1 MQSIRESL
9 FGRGEIVRAALGSSL
24 LPGSGPGET
33 RRRASP
39 CAKVQFFKNM
49 AGYGFGSENGAPMD
63 PLNLLQ
69 YLVILKF

>member
-1 MQSIRESL
+1 VQSIRESL

-39 CAKVQFFKNM
+39 CAKVQFLKNM

-69 YLVILKF
+69 YLVIFKF